1 MSIKRAIKLMA
12 MLAGSFLYA
21 AQAQSALVATGGA
34 AYGEPSGGVTS
45 PIFTGSI
52 SAEVFDSAGGDIT
65 SFTGEA
71 VPVFGSDYTFVFQLV
86 LNPDAEGEIASLLDI
101 TFGTYQLGTGDTGQP
116 AGSFSFTGP
125 PSSGGVLS
133 GDVTPTYSST
143 TNSAIY
149 TFGAGWTE
157 PGSTAATAT
166 VWFTSPY
173 LDLTSS
179 GTSNVNVPLGDQI
192 GAGIATTT
200 PTSVDTQIVLTA
212 VPVPAAV
219 WLFGSGLLGLTGLAR
234 RKRS

>member
-45 PIFTGSI
+45 PIFTGGI
-52 SAEVFDSAGGDIT
+52 SAQVFDSSGGDIT

-86 LNPDAEGEIASLLDI
+86 LNPDAESEIASLADI
-101 TFGTYQLGTGDTGQP
+101 TFGTFQLGTGDFGQP
-116 AGSFSFTGP
+116 ALSFTGP

-149 TFGAGWTE
+149 TFGGGWTE

-179 GTSNVNVPLGDQI
+179 GTSNAPLGDQI
-192 GAGIATTT
+192 GAGIGTTVAS
-200 PTSVDTQIVLTA
+200 SVDTQMVLTA